1 MTPISPDADGNDPY
15 AVPKSRGI
23 FTVIHSINNLTSG
36 KIIQNIIMNRYCV
49 ISALNILGKEIKMY
63 ILAELATFL
72 NFTANWW
79 QVPNLFSSAKNWWA
93 KTWSKSI
100 FILFCVPNF

>member
-36 KIIQNIIMNRYCV
+36 KIIQNIIMNRYSV
-49 ISALNILGKEIKMY
+49 ISALNILGKEMY
-63 ILAELATFL
+63 TLAELATCL

-79 QVPNLFSSAKNWWA
+79 PAPIYLTLLSF
-93 KTWSKSI
+93 
-100 FILFCVPNF
+100 